1 MGRVKDM
8 CMDMEERWHGIAI
21 DIINDCEHI
30 EEYRMRMTQ
39 HHDLVKHFSNDEINE
54 IVNSVWNDYWEEN
67 RP

>member
-1 MGRVKDM
+1 MSKTGNWVLSL
-8 CMDMEERWHGIAI
+8 EEEFYDKCA
-21 DIINDCEHI
+21 DTVLDCEHI

-39 HHDLVKHFSNDEINE
+39 HHALVKHFSNDEINE